1 MISIQNQT
9 QIIFRRN
16 VINIIQYYIFLQIF
30 FFSRKRVFSFLALR
44 KVLCSLQFTYDS
56 YDILTIVIQEIK
68 AIMIR
73 RIYFS
78 CFFFLFINAT
88 YNEWISQLF

>member
-16 VINIIQYYIFLQIF
+16 VINIIQYYIFLQNF

-44 KVLCSLQFTYDS
+44 KVLCSHQFTYDS

-78 CFFFLFINAT
+78 CFFFF
-88 YNEWISQLF
+88 S

>member
-16 VINIIQYYIFLQIF
+16 VINIIQYYIFLQNF
-30 FFSRKRVFSFLALR
+30 FFLKEEGFQFLALR

-78 CFFFLFINAT
+78 CFFFF
-88 YNEWISQLF
+88 S

>member
-1 MISIQNQT
+1 M
-9 QIIFRRN
+9 
-16 VINIIQYYIFLQIF
+16 F

-44 KVLCSLQFTYDS
+44 KVLYSLQFTYDS
-56 YDILTIVIQEIK
+56 YDMLTIVIQEIK

-78 CFFFLFINAT
+78 YFFFLFINAT
-88 YNEWISQLF
+88 YNEWISQLFKRNAIFIIFVY

>member
-1 MISIQNQT
+1 MISIQNQR
-9 QIIFRRN
+9 QIIFPRN
-16 VINIIQYYIFLQIF
+16 VINIIRYYSFLHNF

-44 KVLCSLQFTYDS
+44 KVLCSLQFTYNS

-68 AIMIR
+68 AIMIL

-78 CFFFLFINAT
+78 CFFFF
-88 YNEWISQLF
+88 S